1 MAPFTTLV
9 MIILATLLCMNARAQ
24 TAGKITGKV
33 TAANQAALGPATV
46 SVLRASDSVAIKSVV
61 TGSEG
66 AFECTRIPPGKYLL
80 LLSAVGYQQQY
91 AGPFELA
98 PGATYLAGPFQLQP
112 LSKELGIVTVTAT
125 RPPVE
130 HKIDRMV
137 VNVEAA
143 ITNAGATA
151 MDVLENSPGVQVDRD
166 GSISLKGKQGVIVM
180 MDGRPTYLGA
190 ADLANLLRSMP
201 ASQLDQ
207 IEIMTNPPARFDASG
222 NSGVI
227 NIKTKKN
234 KQFGYNGSYT
244 ISYGQGYYF
253 KFNQSANFN
262 YRNNRI
268 NVFSSFSHDAS
279 KAFSEMDITRKFRDE
294 TTKELRS
301 LFSNNTS
308 AVLFFSLTCRPVAL
322 RILSNK

>member
-1 MAPFTTLV
+1 

-130 HKIDRMV
+130 HKNRPHGSECGSCHYQMQ
-137 VNVEAA
+137 ALPQW
-143 ITNAGATA
+143 
-151 MDVLENSPGVQVDRD
+151 MYWKNSPGVQVDRD
-166 GSISLKGKQGVIVM
+166 GNISLKGKQGVIVM